1 MRHKQHPKKWT
12 RRRIRN
18 AILFGLAGVAAAT
31 FAVYYVLLKP
41 NAADPRFA
49 AWRVKGAA
57 ENPNSP
63 EVQKVIDSGRAVRID
78 LAGCP
83 NLHKVSDGLY
93 RGAQP
98 TQEGFAN
105 LQKLG
110 VKTIVNLRDHHSDTQ
125 LLANT
130 QLAYK
135 EIPLDTW
142 KITAADITAFL
153 RIAADPNQ
161 APVFVHCQH
170 GADRTG
176 VMTASYR
183 IAAEYWEKS
192 RAIAEMTHGGYG
204 FHPLWSELPELIHR
218 TDYAAMRR
226 AAGLPEKPMSK

>member
-1 MRHKQHPKKWT
+1 MRHKQHKIKWT

-18 AILFGLAGVAAAT
+18 VVLFGLAGILAVA

-63 EVQKVIDSGRAVRID
+63 EVQQVLYLGRAVRID

-83 NLHKVSDGLY
+83 NLHKVSNSLY

-98 TQEGFAN
+98 TQEGFVN

-110 VKTIVNLRDHHSDTQ
+110 IKTVVNLRDQHSDTE
-125 LLANT
+125 LLAGT

-135 EIPLDTW
+135 EIPVDTW

-153 RIAADPNQ
+153 RIAADPNN

-183 IAAEYWEKS
+183 IAAEQWEKS
-192 RAIAEMTHGGYG
+192 RAVAEMTHGGYG
-204 FHPLWSELPELIHR
+204 FHPLWSELPELIRR
-218 TDYAAMRR
+218 TDYAVIRQ
-226 AAGLPEKPMSK
+226 AAGLPEKQTAK

>member
-1 MRHKQHPKKWT
+1 MRRKQTKIKWT
-12 RRRIRN
+12 RRQIRN
-18 AILFGLAGVAAAT
+18 VILFSLAGVLAAA

-63 EVQKVIDSGRAVRID
+63 EVQKVLDLGRAARID
-78 LAGCP
+78 LDGCP
-83 NLHKVSDGLY
+83 NLHKVSNSLY

-98 TQEGFAN
+98 TKEGFAN
-105 LQKLG
+105 LNKLG
-110 VKTIVNLRDHHSDTQ
+110 IKTVVTLRDHHSDAE
-125 LLANT
+125 LLADT
-130 QLAYK
+130 PLAYK
-135 EIPLDTW
+135 EIPVDTW

-153 RIAADPNQ
+153 RITADPNQ
-161 APVFVHCQH
+161 TPVFVHCQH

-183 IAAEYWEKS
+183 IAAQQWEKT

-218 TDYAAMRR
+218 TDYAVIRQ
-226 AAGLPEKPMSK
+226 AAGLPEKQTPK